1 VLFERSAIEVE
12 ALRALE
18 RGSKRMT
25 KAMLT
30 SLLSVAM
37 GEWKPARYDIEQVAL
52 RLRYEG
58 RAAAIYRAAR
68 VRRYPATGRTMP
80 DLAFNWVSLVAN
92 VDAAVYD
99 YEPERYLVGADDKR
113 LEDETPAAKSFANL
127 VRDAQLAVRMPEL
140 ERRAMAARTMFA
152 QVTWLGAFDESN
164 PRAGK
169 PEVELYWPSD
179 VYVIP
184 HHTRP
189 TDLSTAVA
197 LIARRSGPNGL
208 SPLIEGDVERLVSVA
223 DGSPPFADSTWFVAW
238 TRPCEE
244 HPDGTIKRFGPWS
257 AEYVNLRG
265 ESYIPFGSTDAESPL
280 SRLPW
285 CLYRVGMPQGCPYV
299 DEDRDFPIV
308 GDALNT
314 TWSNL
319 LHVADMQGHD
329 QLFVAGSETDKQEVV
344 LGPDVVLKIGAGETA
359 GMLSPQPKLE
369 AMQAIATE
377 AMRALAV
384 TRRQSPDA
392 YATEPGPP
400 LTGVSRRIANE
411 PQDKA
416 RRERAH
422 IAVDFEQQDLL
433 PILMEVGSYWGEY
446 QGLDGDVRPRMTPKD
461 PPDFEDPE
469 ARQRRS
475 VQARDAKLISDA
487 RCAVESGWYRSED
500 EAREALD
507 KIKAEAPP
515 PVALPFGA
523 QPLSRA
529 ARALEEMEGKPK
541 PEDKDDEEQ
550 PEGDDKPEDD
560 DEAR

>member
-1 VLFERSAIEVE
+1 M
-12 ALRALE
+12 
-18 RGSKRMT
+18 SKS
-25 KAMLT
+25 MLT
-30 SLLSVAM
+30 ALLTASLSD
-37 GEWKPARYDIEQVAL
+37 WKPARYDAEQLAL
-52 RLRYEG
+52 RQRYEG
-58 RAAAIYRAAR
+58 RAAGIYRAAR
-68 VRRYPATGRTMP
+68 MRRYPTSGLTMP
-80 DLAFNWVSLVAN
+80 DVAFNWTALVAN

-113 LEDETPAAKSFANL
+113 IGDDTPAAKSFANL

-140 ERRAMAARTMFA
+140 ERRAMATRTMFT
-152 QVTWLGAFDESN
+152 QVTWQGAFDESN
-164 PRAGK
+164 PHAGK
-169 PEVELYWPSD
+169 PTVETYWPSD

-189 TDLSTAVA
+189 TDLETCVA
-197 LIARRSGPNGL
+197 LVARRSGPNGL
-208 SPLIEGDVERLVSVA
+208 GPLVEANPDNMVQLVDTSA
-223 DGSPPFADSTWFVAW
+223 PFADSTWFVAW
-238 TRPCEE
+238 TRPVEE
-244 HPDGTIKRFGPWS
+244 NADGTIKSFGPWS
-257 AEYVNLRG
+257 AEHVNLKG

-285 CLYRVGMPQGCPYV
+285 AAYRVGTPQGCPYV
-299 DEDRDFPIV
+299 DEDRDFPII

-329 QLFVAGSETDKQEVV
+329 QLWVSSTQTEKNEIAV
-344 LGPDVVLKIGAGETA
+344 GPDKLLKLAGGDTA
-359 GMLSPQPKLE
+359 GLLSPNPKLE

-377 AMRALAV
+377 TMRALAV

-422 IAVDFEQQDLL
+422 IAVDFEQGDLL
-433 PILMEVGSYWGEY
+433 PILMEVGRYWGEY
-446 QGLDGDVRPRMTPKD
+446 EGLSDDVRPRMTPKD

-469 ARQRRS
+469 AKQRRS
-475 VQARDAKLISDA
+475 ISARDARLISDA

-500 EAREALD
+500 EAREALE
-507 KIKAEAPP
+507 KIKAEAPAP
-515 PVALPFGA
+515 SMLPFGA
-523 QPLSRA
+523 RPGSPMQ
-529 ARALEEMEGKPK
+529 RALEDAEGKPK
-541 PEDKDDEEQ
+541 LPDE
-550 PEGDDKPEDD
+550 EDD
-560 DEAR
+560 DEQPKDDEG